1 MANTKHVR
9 VVVAVAGLEPV
20 AVAATVTAT
29 WMGAMLLR
37 RVLVVPV

>member
-20 AVAATVTAT
+20 AVVVMVRAIWV
-29 WMGAMLLR
+29 GAMFLR
-37 RVLVVPV
+37 RVLMAPV